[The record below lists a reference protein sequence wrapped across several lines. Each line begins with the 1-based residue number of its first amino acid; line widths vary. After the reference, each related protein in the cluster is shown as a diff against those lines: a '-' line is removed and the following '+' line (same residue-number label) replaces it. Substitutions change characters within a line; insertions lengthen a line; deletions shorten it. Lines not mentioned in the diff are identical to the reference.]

1 MVAARHDTTEND
13 IVIESFES
21 LINAAKHCVAT
32 NPCKNTLAGY
42 SLIMTD
48 KKNRQQ
54 LADDFS
60 VPSYSFVQSM
70 LYFFISYFI
79 FLFKCKKNNTNA

>member
-1 MVAARHDTTEND
+1 MIAARHDTTEND

-32 NPCKNTLAGY
+32 NPCKNPLAGN

-48 KKNRQQ
+48 KKIVNN
-54 LADDFS
+54 LLTIFS
-60 VPSYSFVQSM
+60 G
-70 LYFFISYFI
+70 YFFH
-79 FLFKCKKNNTNA
+79 L

>member
-32 NPCKNTLAGY
+32 NPCKNTLAGN

-54 LADDFS
+54 TADDFS
-60 VPSYSFVQSM
+60 G
-70 LYFFISYFI
+70 YFFH
-79 FLFKCKKNNTNA
+79 L